1 MTYMMRDMPRD
12 ERPRERMFTHGART
26 LADAELLA
34 VLLGTGAEGK
44 SAVYLA
50 RELLGDGLQNLCR
63 LDLTLLAH
71 ARGVGPVK
79 AARIAAAVELAQR
92 MFKPPQEEPPLY
104 DAGKLGEDLVKKYG
118 MYGQERFGVVL
129 LDARHRVMKQH
140 EIFIGTLDRT
150 IVSTREVIRLA
161 VVERAKAVVLFH
173 NHPSGDPTPSEEDV
187 VFTKKLRESLAMAD
201 IDLNDHL
208 VIGGHRFASMKAR
221 GELGDRQA

>member
-12 ERPRERMFTHGART
+12 DRPRERMLTHGART
-26 LADAELLA
+26 LSDAELLA
-34 VLLGTGAEGK
+34 VILGTGVEGK

-50 RELLGDGLQNLCR
+50 RELLGEGLQNLCR
-63 LDLTLLAH
+63 LDPTLLAH

-92 MFKPPQEEPPLY
+92 MFKPPLEEPPLY
-104 DAGKLGEDLVKKYG
+104 DAGKVGEDLVKKYG
-118 MYGQERFGVVL
+118 MCGQERFGAVL
-129 LDARHRVMKQH
+129 VDARHRIMKQH

-187 VFTKKLRESLAMAD
+187 VFTAKLRDALEMAD
-201 IDLNDHL
+201 IDLLDHL
-208 VIGGHRFASMKAR
+208 VIGDHRFASMKAR
-221 GELGDRQA
+221 NEWKGRQA

>member
-1 MTYMMRDMPRD
+1 MTYMIRDMPRD
-12 ERPRERMFTHGART
+12 ERPRERMLTHGIRT

-63 LDLTLLAH
+63 LDVALLAH
-71 ARGVGPVK
+71 VRGVGPVK

-92 MFKPPQEEPPLY
+92 MFTPPQEEPPLY
-104 DAGKLGEDLVKKYG
+104 DAGQLGEDLVKKYG
-118 MYGQERFGVVL
+118 MFGQERFGVVL
-129 LDARHRVMKQH
+129 LDARHRLMKQH

-187 VFTKKLRESLAMAD
+187 VFTKKLREALTMAD
-201 IDLNDHL
+201 IDLIDHL
-208 VIGGHRFASMKAR
+208 VIGDHRFASMKAR
-221 GELGDRQA
+221 NELGA